1 MDDTINA
8 IGTVITIVVL
18 TVAIILIPSIWVK
31 AFAGLGVVHTMM
43 SHDTYIKMATKKENE
58 DEAVRSREFKEVS
71 KWMDNN
77 KKE

>member
-31 AFAGLGVVHTMM
+31 VLAGLGVVHTMM
-43 SHDTYIKMATKKENE
+43 SHDTYIKMVTKKENE
-58 DEAVRSREFKEVS
+58 DEAVTSREFKEVS

-77 KKE
+77 KEE